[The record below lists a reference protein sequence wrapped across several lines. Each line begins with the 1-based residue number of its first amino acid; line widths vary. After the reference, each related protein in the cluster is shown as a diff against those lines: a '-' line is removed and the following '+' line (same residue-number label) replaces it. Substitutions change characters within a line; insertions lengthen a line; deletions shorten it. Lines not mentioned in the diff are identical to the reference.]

1 MTPLRT
7 LAADYGLKARTASG
21 IRGDDLEDWPRL
33 SEPDDLA
40 LVRTY
45 FTRLLAR
52 STYSLS
58 TTTWVTAGI
67 NSSDPLATPW
77 RPDAH
82 QLLELGEPH
91 LHYSLFERPD
101 PRRLD
106 HLDCLPLRFAG
117 DPRLPRTRDH
127 AWTDLLLIGSNP
139 NLATLDTVG
148 NLQPLTVSHPHR
160 TTERIRWALH
170 SLCRHDR
177 SCCASTDAPPPPATS
192 RHSTAS
198 STSHGNPGCGTPCE
212 APGCIPSGSSDGN
225 PGRPTRNSPD

>member
-170 SLCRHDR
+170 SLCQATIEVAAPPLTRLRRPTRH
-177 SCCASTDAPPPPATS
+177 ATPPPPPPPMTPAAPHPDLPIATPADHPKLS
-192 RHSTAS
+192 
-198 STSHGNPGCGTPCE
+198 
-212 APGCIPSGSSDGN
+212 
-225 PGRPTRNSPD
+225 